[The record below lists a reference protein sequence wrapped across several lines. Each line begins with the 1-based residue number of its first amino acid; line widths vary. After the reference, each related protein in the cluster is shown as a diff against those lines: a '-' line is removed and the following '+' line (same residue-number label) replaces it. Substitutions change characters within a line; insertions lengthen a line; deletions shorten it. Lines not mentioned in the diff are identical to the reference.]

1 MSSTAAIALLFPGS
15 FLDPVWRL
23 NPRAQIAFASMG
35 GWAPVL
41 LGAVSVACASA
52 AVGLWRV
59 RLWGYVVAIAL
70 LVINGIGD
78 VVNVVLGTEP
88 RAVIGIPIVIALVLY
103 LTRPSVR
110 AVFERK

>member
-41 LGAVSVACASA
+41 LGAVSLACASA